1 MAIEPGSI
9 EHLSQI
15 ISHVVAPAFL
25 LGAVASFIAT
35 LITRMNGVLDRLRV
49 INELPAQEHAK
60 SKLKADIPRLK
71 RRVALLHRSAIL
83 AISSGVVAAVLIIV
97 AFGSALLAVTHVYS
111 AAILFMLSLG
121 LLCGSL
127 VVFGM
132 EVWIGLNEYDHH

>member
-1 MAIEPGSI
+1 MQPGSI

-25 LGAVASFIAT
+25 LGAVASFISI
-35 LITRMNGVLDRLRV
+35 LISRMNGVLDRLRL
-49 INELPAQEHAK
+49 INELPADDHAK

-71 RRVALLHRSAIL
+71 RRAALLHRSIIL
-83 AISSGVVAAVLIIV
+83 SIGSGVIAAVLLIV
-97 AFGSALLAVTHVYS
+97 AFGSALLAITHVYG

-121 LLCGSL
+121 LLCASL

-132 EVWIGLNEYDHH
+132 EVWIGLNEFDHL